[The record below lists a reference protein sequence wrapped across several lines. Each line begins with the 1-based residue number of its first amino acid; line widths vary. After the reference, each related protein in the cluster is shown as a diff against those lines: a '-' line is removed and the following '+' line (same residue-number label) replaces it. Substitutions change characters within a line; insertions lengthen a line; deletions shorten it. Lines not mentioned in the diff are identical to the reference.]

1 MLVFDRWG
9 NMIFYIEK
17 LDHAWDGSFQGKS
30 GNIVMQDVYL
40 WKMELKDIFSKKHYY
55 HGTVSIV
62 K

>member
-1 MLVFDRWG
+1 MG

-40 WKMELKDIFSKKHYY
+40 WKVELKDIFSKKHYY